1 MILNWRK
8 WNRVVHRD
16 FGYLFLGM
24 TIIYALSGI
33 AINHIKDWNPN
44 YVLYTEEIQVP
55 HFDKKPDKQAIKKML
70 EPFEEAD
77 NYKNHYF
84 PNEDYLRVFIKDG
97 TVSVDL
103 ITGEGLIEKMNDTV
117 LDENLFKKIEISEVT
132 EDGEKVYKMTLNFDK
147 ELIDYLEKNFFR

>member
-1 MILNWRK
+1 MSLNWRK

-55 HFDKKPDKQAIKKML
+55 YFDKKPDK
-70 EPFEEAD
+70 
-77 NYKNHYF
+77 H
-84 PNEDYLRVFIKDG
+84 
-97 TVSVDL
+97 
-103 ITGEGLIEKMNDTV
+103 
-117 LDENLFKKIEISEVT
+117 
-132 EDGEKVYKMTLNFDK
+132 
-147 ELIDYLEKNFFR
+147 